1 MRRTV
6 KVGRPPQD
14 PARQLERAHRILDAT
29 AELVLRWGY
38 GKTTIED
45 VAKRAG
51 VAKGTIYLHWKTR
64 DELFAAL
71 LRRER
76 VLMLAEVRQGAPAT
90 LGELYGGY
98 ARALL
103 RRPLLQALMRGD
115 SDLLGK
121 FTRQRQQAGQSPTM
135 GLPLEAYVA
144 ELVKLGAVRAEPG
157 DHAMVANAVL
167 YGFLFVPDGLRT
179 EVEESADRIAFL
191 VADTIDR
198 AMSTGRPLSGDD
210 ADAVARAT
218 LDFLAAAEKIA
229 EQRLAASMGGT
240 PKAQRSV

>member
-1 MRRTV
+1 MV
-6 KVGRPPQD
+6 KAGRPPQD
-14 PARQLERAHRILDAT
+14 PARQLERAHRILDAA

-38 GKTTIED
+38 GKTTIDD
-45 VAKRAG
+45 VAKRAE

-90 LGELYGGY
+90 LGQLYGGY

-103 RRPLLQALMRGD
+103 RRPLLQALMRGE

-121 FTRQRQQAGQSPTM
+121 FARQKQQAGQSAAM
-135 GLPLEAYVA
+135 GPPLDAYLA
-144 ELVKLGAVRAEPG
+144 ELVKRGAVRAEPG
-157 DHAMVANAVL
+157 DHAMVANAIL
-167 YGFLFVPDGLRT
+167 YGFLFVPDGMPK
-179 EVEESADRIAFL
+179 EAEADRIAFL
-191 VADTIDR
+191 VTDTIDR
-198 AMSTGRPLSGDD
+198 ALSPGRPLSRDD

-218 LDFLAAAEKIA
+218 LDLLTAGEEVAERK
-229 EQRLAASMGGT
+229 LAASMGGT
-240 PKAQRSV
+240 QKAQRSV

>member
-1 MRRTV
+1 MV

-14 PARQLERAHRILDAT
+14 PARQLERGHRILDA
-29 AELVLRWGY
+29 AADLILRWGY
-38 GKTTIED
+38 GKTTIDD
-45 VAKRAG
+45 VAKAAG

-90 LGELYGGY
+90 LAELYGGY
-98 ARALL
+98 ARVLL

-115 SDLLGK
+115 SELLGK
-121 FTRQRQQAGQSPTM
+121 FTRQKQQAGLSPTM
-135 GLPLEAYVA
+135 GAPLEAYVA
-144 ELVKLGAVRAEPG
+144 ELVRLGAVRAEPG
-157 DHAMVANAVL
+157 EHAMVANAVL
-167 YGFLFVPDGLRT
+167 YGFLFVPDGLPK
-179 EVEESADRIAFL
+179 EDDRIAFL

-198 AMSTGRPLSGDD
+198 ALSTGRPLSGDD

-218 LDFLAAAEKIA
+218 IDFLSATQEIA

-240 PKAQRSV
+240 QKAQRSV

>member
-1 MRRTV
+1 MV

-38 GKTTIED
+38 GKTTIDD

-135 GLPLEAYVA
+135 GAPLEAYVA

-167 YGFLFVPDGLRT
+167 YGFLFVPDGLSR
-179 EVEESADRIAFL
+179 EESADRIAFL

-198 AMSTGRPLSGDD
+198 TTSTGRPLSGDD

-218 LDFLAAAEKIA
+218 LDFLAAAQEIA

-240 PKAQRSV
+240 QKAQRSV

>member
-1 MRRTV
+1 MV

-14 PARQLERAHRILDAT
+14 PARQLERAHRILDA
-29 AELVLRWGY
+29 AADLILRWGY
-38 GKTTIED
+38 GKTTIDD
-45 VAKRAG
+45 VAKAAG

-98 ARALL
+98 ARVLL

-115 SDLLGK
+115 SELLGK
-121 FTRQRQQAGQSPTM
+121 FTRQKQQAGQSPTM
-135 GLPLEAYVA
+135 GAPLEAYVA

-157 DHAMVANAVL
+157 DHAMMANAVL
-167 YGFLFVPDGLRT
+167 YGFLFVPDSLPK
-179 EVEESADRIAFL
+179 EDDRIAFL

-198 AMSTGRPLSGDD
+198 TMSTGRPLSGDD

-218 LDFLAAAEKIA
+218 IDFLAAAQEIA

-240 PKAQRSV
+240 QKAQRSV

>member
-1 MRRTV
+1 MV

-14 PARQLERAHRILDAT
+14 PARQLERAHRILDA
-29 AELVLRWGY
+29 AADLVLRWGY
-38 GKTTIED
+38 GKTTIDD

-115 SDLLGK
+115 SELLGK

-135 GLPLEAYVA
+135 GPPLEAYVA
-144 ELVKLGAVRAEPG
+144 ELVKLGAVRAEPA

-167 YGFLFVPDGLRT
+167 YGFLFVPDGLSR
-179 EVEESADRIAFL
+179 EASASRIAFL

-218 LDFLAAAEKIA
+218 LDFLAAAQEIA
-229 EQRLAASMGGT
+229 EQRLAASMGG
-240 PKAQRSV
+240 PQKAQRSV

>member
-1 MRRTV
+1 MV
-6 KVGRPPQD
+6 KAGRPPQD
-14 PARQLERAHRILDAT
+14 PARQLERAHRILDA
-29 AELVLRWGY
+29 AADLVLRWGY
-38 GKTTIED
+38 GKTTIDD

-98 ARALL
+98 ARVLL

-115 SDLLGK
+115 SELLGK

-135 GLPLEAYVA
+135 GPPLETYVA
-144 ELVKLGAVRAEPG
+144 ELVKLGAVRAEPA

-167 YGFLFVPDGLRT
+167 YGFLFVPDGLSR
-179 EVEESADRIAFL
+179 EESADRIAFL

-198 AMSTGRPLSGDD
+198 AVSTGRPLSGDD

-218 LDFLAAAEKIA
+218 LDFLAAAQEIA
-229 EQRLAASMGGT
+229 EQRLAASMGG
-240 PKAQRSV
+240 PQEAQRSV